1 MAWQAYTGATIYTG
15 TGEVIEGGTLL
26 VEDGRVAAV
35 GRRVDIPSDATI
47 TDLGGK
53 TVVPGFVEAH
63 CHAAVFSMSDGEF
76 ETDMKGGKGEKTQQ
90 GPATPDFD
98 FLYNFNPYHEHL
110 EQALQG
116 GVTTLLTRPGSGKV
130 IGGMELITKPVGRS
144 REEMIVKYPAG
155 IKMAFGENPKRAF
168 GVSRRQSP
176 STRMGVA
183 ATLRERLN
191 DARNYMARQEA
202 YQRRLAEWEAGSR
215 DPAQRPEPPAADLAL
230 EPLVKLL
237 RGELWAHIHVHRDD
251 DIMTILRIGDEFGF
265 HYTLEHATS
274 SFRVVQEIAARNVPC
289 VVGPALVTRDK
300 IECLDQGFATPGILE
315 KEGIK
320 IAITTD
326 HPVVP
331 IDLLRMSAALAHREG
346 LSAEGTLRAI
356 TSGAAEIIGVADR
369 VGSLEPGKDADFQ
382 VYDAWPFE
390 LRSRLLQVYVNGEL
404 AYDAATH
411 REEWEVHYPR
421 LAERYRAG

>member
-1 MAWQAYTGATIYTG
+1 MAWQAYVGADIYTG
-15 TGEVIEGGTLL
+15 TGEVVAGGTL
-26 VEDGRVAAV
+26 VVQDGRVAAV
-35 GRRVDIPSDATI
+35 GKHVDIPSGAVVI
-47 TDLGGK
+47 DLGGK

-63 CHAAVFSMSDGEF
+63 SHAAVFSMSDASLES
-76 ETDMKGGKGEKTQQ
+76 DMKGGRGEKSRQ

-98 FLYNFNPYHEHL
+98 FFYNFNPYHEHL
-110 EQALQG
+110 QQALEG
-116 GVTTLLTRPGSGKV
+116 GVTTLMVRPGSGKV
-130 IGGMELITKPVGRS
+130 IGGLELVTKAAGRS
-144 REEMIVKYPAG
+144 REDMILKYPAG

-191 DARNYMARQEA
+191 DARNYMARQAA
-202 YQRRLAEWEAGSR
+202 YERKLAEWEAGSR

-265 HYTLEHATS
+265 RYTLEHATS
-274 SFRVVQEIAARNVPC
+274 SFRVLAEIAARQVPC

-300 IECLDQGFATPGILE
+300 IECLDQGFATPGLLE
-315 KEGIK
+315 KAGVK

-331 IDLLRMSAALAHREG
+331 IDLLRLSASLAHREG
-346 LSAEGTLRAI
+346 LSAAGTLRAI
-356 TSGAAEIIGVADR
+356 TLGAAEILGVADR
-369 VGSLEPGKDADFQ
+369 VGSLEEGKDADFQ
-382 VYDAWPFE
+382 VYDGWPFE
-390 LRSRLLQVYVNGEL
+390 LRSRLLQVYVGGEL
-404 AYDAATH
+404 VYDIATH
-411 REEWEVHYPR
+411 KEEWELHYPR
-421 LAERYRAG
+421 LQARFG